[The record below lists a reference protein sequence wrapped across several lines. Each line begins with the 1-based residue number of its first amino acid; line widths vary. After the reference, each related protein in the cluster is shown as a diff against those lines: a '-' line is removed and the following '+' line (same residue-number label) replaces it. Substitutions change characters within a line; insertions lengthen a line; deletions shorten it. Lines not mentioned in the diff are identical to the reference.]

1 MTPSS
6 FREHTVERCNS
17 TNTCGVLCTQSC
29 MNVCMLWKI
38 KTSDALREVNERE
51 CITVKL
57 MCSGWRVE
65 GEEEDHDRDG
75 RTV

>member
-1 MTPSS
+1 
-6 FREHTVERCNS
+6 
-17 TNTCGVLCTQSC
+17 

-51 CITVKL
+51 CISVKL

-65 GEEEDHDRDG
+65 GEEMGGLCEKRFG
-75 RTV
+75 RIGRVL